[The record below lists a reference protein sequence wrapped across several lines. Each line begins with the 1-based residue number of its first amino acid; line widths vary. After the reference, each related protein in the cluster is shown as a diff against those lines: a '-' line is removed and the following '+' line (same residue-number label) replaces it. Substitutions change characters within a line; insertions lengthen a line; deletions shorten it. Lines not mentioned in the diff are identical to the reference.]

1 MNENIFAKKS
11 SLKVAVD
18 TEVGGGY
25 INLVPRGFCFFNVRI
40 ALKSIFLYRKSK
52 TFENEP
58 YRFILEKHVVKIL
71 VKTLKNTD
79 QGVHVFV
86 KL

>member
-40 ALKSIFLYRKSK
+40 ASKSIFLYRKSK

-58 YRFILEKHVVKIL
+58 
-71 VKTLKNTD
+71 
-79 QGVHVFV
+79 
-86 KL
+86 